1 MNWLKKYRLGPEY
14 FNSSDELKEIFRF
27 IQNHDVEE
35 KRVKRDAKI
44 SQILNES
51 YIDSLDYLNDFIDI
65 LDGKIFRSMQFPQE
79 IITYMDTLTDPH
91 EIHQTL
97 SQKNI
102 IAENLPVKT
111 INDFKSIIYDNF
123 NKGKK
128 IIPYKI
134 VIDVN
139 NQTIL
144 FRGAMIYL

>member
-35 KRVKRDAKI
+35 KRVKRDEKI

-79 IITYMDTLTDPH
+79 IITYMDTLTA
-91 EIHQTL
+91 TL

-102 IAENLPVKT
+102 IAETLSVKT
-111 INDFKSIIYDNF
+111 INDFKSIIDDNF

>member
-79 IITYMDTLTDPH
+79 IITYMDTLTA
-91 EIHQTL
+91 TL
-97 SQKNI
+97 SQTNI
-102 IAENLPVKT
+102 IAETLAVKT
-111 INDFKSIIYDNF
+111 INDFKSIIDDNF

>member
-35 KRVKRDAKI
+35 KCVKRDAKI

-79 IITYMDTLTDPH
+79 IITYMDTLTA
-91 EIHQTL
+91 TL

-102 IAENLPVKT
+102 IAETLAVKT
-111 INDFKSIIYDNF
+111 INDFKSIIDDNF

>member
-79 IITYMDTLTDPH
+79 IITYMDTLTA
-91 EIHQTL
+91 TL

-102 IAENLPVKT
+102 IAETLAVKT
-111 INDFKSIIYDNF
+111 INDFKSIIDDNF

>member
-65 LDGKIFRSMQFPQE
+65 LHGKIFRSMQMSNE
-79 IITYMDTLTDPH
+79 IITYMDTLTS
-91 EIHQTL
+91 TL

-102 IAENLPVKT
+102 IAETLSVKD
-111 INDFKSIIYDNF
+111 INDFKGIIDDNF

>member
-1 MNWLKKYRLGPEY
+1 M
-14 FNSSDELKEIFRF
+14 
-27 IQNHDVEE
+27 
-35 KRVKRDAKI
+35 
-44 SQILNES
+44 
-51 YIDSLDYLNDFIDI
+51 
-65 LDGKIFRSMQFPQE
+65 DGKIFRSMQFTQE
-79 IITYMDTLTDPH
+79 IITYMDTLTA
-91 EIHQTL
+91 TL

-102 IAENLPVKT
+102 IAETLSVKT
-111 INDFKSIIYDNF
+111 INDFKSIIDDNF

>member
-65 LDGKIFRSMQFPQE
+65 LHGKIFRSMQMSNE
-79 IITYMDTLTDPH
+79 IITYMDTLTS
-91 EIHQTL
+91 TL

-102 IAENLPVKT
+102 IAETLSVKDIMILKVLLMT
-111 INDFKSIIYDNF
+111 ILI
-123 NKGKK
+123 KGKK
-128 IIPYKI
+128 
-134 VIDVN
+134 
-139 NQTIL
+139 
-144 FRGAMIYL
+144 

>member
-79 IITYMDTLTDPH
+79 IITYMDTLTA
-91 EIHQTL
+91 TL

-102 IAENLPVKT
+102 IAETLSVKT
-111 INDFKSIIYDNF
+111 INDFKSIIDDNF

>member
-35 KRVKRDAKI
+35 KRVKRDEKI

-79 IITYMDTLTDPH
+79 IITYMDTLTA
-91 EIHQTL
+91 TL

-102 IAENLPVKT
+102 IAETLAVKT
-111 INDFKSIIYDNF
+111 INDFKSIIDDNF